1 MKIVVDCGN
10 GTGSIIIKDVLDRLN
25 VEYKLINCE
34 SDGNF
39 PVHDPDPS
47 VNKNMS
53 ELVDIVKLLKY
64 DLGIG
69 IDGDADRVGLVSS
82 SGEIIKTDYYLIIMY
97 RNLLKTINNRRALFD
112 VKCSRSLIDEL
123 DKLNIEKLCIEL
135 VIHI

>member
-1 MKIVVDCGN
+1 MNSEILLKTRVLKWTWKCFKKEIKEDYINLLINSVKINKRMKIVVDCGN

-82 SGEIIKTDYYLIIMY
+82 SGEIIKQTII
-97 RNLLKTINNRRALFD
+97 
-112 VKCSRSLIDEL
+112 
-123 DKLNIEKLCIEL
+123 
-135 VIHI
+135 